1 MKKYF
6 AIIAGIL
13 IGVCIALCLI
23 DVMSP
28 KELGECMG
36 EVLPYSQ
43 PGWMRIWVADCEYDV
58 PPEQIELLWQK
69 LQTMRGCRGIL
80 AETKDGG
87 YVVECIYEGGT
98 TEFAVDAKGITIEGE
113 RYCIGEEM
121 NEWIEL
127 MREVT
132 GVDNMVSGEEKLRNN
147 IE

>member
-36 EVLPYSQ
+36 EVLPYSR
-43 PGWMRIWVADCEYDV
+43 PGYMHIWFGGCECEV
-58 PPEQIELLWQK
+58 PPEKIELLWQE
-69 LQTMRGCRGIL
+69 LQTMRGNREIL
-80 AETKDGG
+80 ADAPDGG
-87 YVVECIYEGGT
+87 YIVVCIYEGGT
-98 TEFAVDAKGITIEGE
+98 MEFAVDAKGITIDGE
-113 RYCIGEEM
+113 RYYVGEEM

-127 MREVT
+127 ARELT
-132 GVDNMVSGEEKLRNN
+132 GVDNMLPNAE
-147 IE
+147 